1 LFAVLVQEVNQAKRL
16 AASRFR
22 TSKSPNKYPFNY
34 LSIAQIGSNLIQKSA
49 NLIGFS
55 AGEAKLRNSNAK
67 AGTAHK
73 SLIPSV
79 LAFCG
84 RSVKDK
90 WL

>member
-1 LFAVLVQEVNQAKRL
+1 MYFSWRAAGSRKTVSPTVSNFKIPEQFLV
-16 AASRFR
+16 
-22 TSKSPNKYPFNY
+22 NY

-49 NLIGFS
+49 NLVGFS
-55 AGEAKLRNSNAK
+55 AGEATLHNSNAK

-79 LAFCG
+79 LAFYG

-90 WL
+90 WC

>member
-1 LFAVLVQEVNQAKRL
+1 VALVQAMQRYN
-16 AASRFR
+16 
-22 TSKSPNKYPFNY
+22 SK
-34 LSIAQIGSNLIQKSA
+34 
-49 NLIGFS
+49 
-55 AGEAKLRNSNAK
+55 AK

-90 WL
+90 WF

>member
-1 LFAVLVQEVNQAKRL
+1 
-16 AASRFR
+16 
-22 TSKSPNKYPFNY
+22 
-34 LSIAQIGSNLIQKSA
+34 LIQKSA